1 MTAATSLSGA
11 AQDLVAES
19 ISLMIEKSHNMRQL
33 FSNLELA
40 LFKIMGRYCT
50 GVHLMITCPDFAR
63 EIKAI
68 DKGLGHLLFR

>member
-1 MTAATSLSGA
+1 
-11 AQDLVAES
+11 
-19 ISLMIEKSHNMRQL
+19 
-33 FSNLELA
+33 
-40 LFKIMGRYCT
+40 MGRYCT